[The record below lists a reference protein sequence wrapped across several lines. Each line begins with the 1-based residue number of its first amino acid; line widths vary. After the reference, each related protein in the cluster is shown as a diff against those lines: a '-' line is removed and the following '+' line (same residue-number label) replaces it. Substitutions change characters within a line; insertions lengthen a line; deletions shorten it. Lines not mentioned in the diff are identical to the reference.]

1 MFEQGRVFTFIS
13 LIIIMGIILLEIVR
27 TRGGAKV
34 TIRTIA
40 GVAAIEEAIG
50 RATEMGRPIHYCPG
64 AGDLYGGSS
73 PQTLAGLQI
82 LSYVTRTAA
91 RYSTRLIVTTS
102 MPDTYVAADEVVK
115 QGYIESNRP
124 DGYVADDVRFI
135 STDQWA
141 FAAGAIGIINRDGV
155 ATNMLLGQF
164 AAESLLLAEAG
175 NKAGAI
181 QIAGTTNMYQIPYF
195 VAACDY
201 TVIGEELFAAGA
213 QFSQNPT
220 ELGSLVGE
228 DWAKIAAVALMV
240 LGVLTSTF
248 GSSIIVD
255 LIKR

>member
-1 MFEQGRVFTFIS
+1 MFEQGRVFSFFALVVT
-13 LIIIMGIILLEIVR
+13 MGIILLEIAR

-34 TIRTIA
+34 TIRKIA
-40 GVAAIEEAIG
+40 GVVAIEEAIG
-50 RATEMGRPIHYCPG
+50 RATEMGRPAHYCPG
-64 AGDLYGGSS
+64 AGDLYGGSA
-73 PQTLAGLQI
+73 PQQLAGLQI

-91 RYSTRLIVTTS
+91 RYNTRLIVTTS
-102 MPDTYVAADEVVK
+102 MPDTYAAADEVVK
-115 QGYIESNRP
+115 QGYIEANRP
-124 DGYVADDVRFI
+124 DSYSADDVRFL

-141 FAAGAIGIINRDGV
+141 FAAGAIGIISRDRV
-155 ATNMLLGQF
+155 ATSMLLGNF

-175 NKAGAI
+175 NKVGAI

-228 DWAKIAAVALMV
+228 DWTKIAAAGLML
-240 LGVLTSTF
+240 LGVLTATF